1 MDSEHLPVWVAAGCS
16 LYLFIW
22 KQCCKLNFEG
32 HLDHILERYLSIMND
47 IDHEELV
54 SALEEIVRE
63 FCDKI
68 GPFAKHL
75 AVKLVE
81 KYNDMVWNA
90 NEEDAGY
97 GES

>member
-1 MDSEHLPVWVAAGCS
+1 
-16 LYLFIW
+16 
-22 KQCCKLNFEG
+22 
-32 HLDHILERYLSIMND
+32 MND